1 MSSNLSS
8 LHPHCLAGVLACF
21 FLSLALHTS
30 ANEPANE
37 PASVNVEGIA
47 ETIPFGGTEHTH
59 DDVPSLVIAPRV
71 HLRAAIGDTGLENS
85 ELAHG
90 AHDPN
95 QSGFSIPALSL
106 GADMHYGENITGFTE
121 GILSWNDEEHWNA
134 ELEELYLKFL
144 HLPGGIDLKAGRLLA
159 AIGTQNSIHNHA
171 WKFVDA
177 DLGNVRFLGED
188 GLIIEGVEL
197 TWMVPTH
204 WDDRLVVSFGDTVK
218 HEHEEEDGEI
228 ESDHNHSEEAEEAL
242 WDKNI
247 LSARYQAIFWPSDTC
262 QFIYGAS
269 YVTGGNFMEKNA
281 HIYGLDFTYTWR
293 EDEPL
298 GKQFTWRND
307 AMLRKVSTEE
317 GGFEETAFSSAALY
331 RFKPEWEMG
340 LRYNYLEG
348 VKDPKLPERHR
359 ISPSLSHY
367 FFLSKVPSMARL
379 QYNYD
384 HSDERGDDHSIW
396 LQFGFEWGAG
406 SDSHV
411 H

>member
-1 MSSNLSS
+1 MSTNLSP
-8 LHPHCLAGVLACF
+8 LHPRCLAGVTACL
-21 FLSLALHTS
+21 FLSLASHTS
-30 ANEPANE
+30 ANETSNE
-37 PASVNVEGIA
+37 ASKVNVESIA
-47 ETIPFGGTEHTH
+47 EKIPFGGTEHTH
-59 DDVPSLVIAPRV
+59 DDEPSLVIAPRV
-71 HLRAAIGDTGLENS
+71 HLRAAIGDTSLEDS
-85 ELAHG
+85 ELDHG
-90 AHDPN
+90 GHDPN

-106 GADMHYGENITGFTE
+106 GADMHYGENIAGFAE
-121 GILSWNDEEHWNA
+121 GILSWNDEDHWNA
-134 ELEELYLKFL
+134 ELEELYLKLL
-144 HLPGGIDLKAGRLLA
+144 HLPGGFDLKTGRLLA
-159 AIGTQNSIHNHA
+159 AVGTQNSIHNHA

-218 HEHEEEDGEI
+218 HEHEEEGGEI
-228 ESDHNHSEEAEEAL
+228 ESDHNHSEEAEQAL

-269 YVTGGNFMEKNA
+269 YVTGGNFMGKNA
-281 HIYGLDFTYTWR
+281 QIYGFDFTYTWR
-293 EDEPL
+293 EDKPQ

-317 GGFEETAFSSAALY
+317 GSFEETAFSSAALY
-331 RFKPEWEMG
+331 RFKPEWEVG

-359 ISPSLSHY
+359 ISPSLTHY
-367 FFLSKVPSMARL
+367 FFLGKTPAVARL

-384 HSDERGDDHSIW
+384 HSDERDDDHSIW

>member
-1 MSSNLSS
+1 MSTSLSP
-8 LHPHCLAGVLACF
+8 LPPHCLAGVIAWL
-21 FLSLALHTS
+21 FLSMALRTS
-30 ANEPANE
+30 ANEAANK

-59 DDVPSLVIAPRV
+59 DDEPSLVIAPRV

-144 HLPGGIDLKAGRLLA
+144 HLPGGFELKAGRLLA
-159 AIGTQNSIHNHA
+159 AVGTQNSIHNHA

-204 WDDRLVVSFGDTVK
+204 WDDRLVVSFGDTIK
-218 HEHEEEDGEI
+218 HEHEEEGGEI

-269 YVTGGNFMEKNA
+269 YVTGGNFMGKNA
-281 HIYGLDFTYTWR
+281 QIYGLDFTYTWR

>member
-1 MSSNLSS
+1 MSTYQPP
-8 LHPHCLAGVLACF
+8 LHLYSLAGVTACL
-21 FLSLALHTS
+21 FLSLALHTY
-30 ANEPANE
+30 ANESADE
-37 PASVNVEGIA
+37 ATDDNVDGIV
-47 ETIPFGGTEHTH
+47 EKFPFGGTEHTH
-59 DDVPSLVIAPRV
+59 DDEPSLVIAPRF
-71 HLRAAIGDTGLENS
+71 HLRAALGDTGLEKS
-85 ELAHG
+85 DLAHG
-90 AHDPN
+90 GHDPA

-106 GADMHYGENITGFTE
+106 GADMHYGENIAGFTE
-121 GILSWNDEEHWNA
+121 GILSWNDEDHWNA

-197 TWMVPTH
+197 IWMVPTH
-204 WDDRLVVSFGDTVK
+204 WDDRLVVSLGDTIK
-218 HEHEEEDGEI
+218 HEHEEEGGEM

-247 LSARYQAIFWPSDTC
+247 LSARYQAIFWPRDTC

-269 YVTGGNFMEKNA
+269 YLKGENFMGENA
-281 HIYGLDFTYTWR
+281 QLYGLDFTYTWR
-293 EDEPL
+293 EDKPK

-317 GGFEETAFSSAALY
+317 GSFEETTFSSAALY

-348 VKDPKLPERHR
+348 VKDPELPERHR
-359 ISPSLSHY
+359 VSPSLSHY
-367 FFLSKVPSMARL
+367 FLFGKIPSMARL

-384 HSDERGDDHSIW
+384 HSNERGHDHSIW
-396 LQFGFEWGAG
+396 LQFGFEWGSG
-406 SDSHV
+406 SDSHI

>member
-1 MSSNLSS
+1 MSTNLPP
-8 LHPHCLAGVLACF
+8 LHPHCLAGVLACL

-30 ANEPANE
+30 ANET
-37 PASVNVEGIA
+37 ASVNVEAIA

-59 DDVPSLVIAPRV
+59 DDEPSLIIAPRV

-106 GADMHYGENITGFTE
+106 GADMHYGEHIAGFAE
-121 GILSWNDEEHWNA
+121 GILSWSDEDDWNA

-144 HLPGGIDLKAGRLLA
+144 HLPGGLDLKAGRLLA
-159 AIGTQNSIHNHA
+159 AVGTQNSIHNHA

-197 TWMVPTH
+197 TWMAPTH
-204 WDDRLVVSFGDTVK
+204 WDDRLVVSFGDTIK
-218 HEHEEEDGEI
+218 HEHEEEAGEI
-228 ESDHNHSEEAEEAL
+228 ESDHNHSEEAEQAL

-247 LSARYQAIFWPSDTC
+247 LSARYQAIFWPSDAC

-269 YVTGGNFMEKNA
+269 YVTGGNFMRKNA

-367 FFLSKVPSMARL
+367 FFLSKIPSMARL

>member
-121 GILSWNDEEHWNA
+121 GILSWSDEEHWNA

-144 HLPGGIDLKAGRLLA
+144 HLPGGFELKAGRLLA
-159 AIGTQNSIHNHA
+159 AVGTQNSIHNHA

-218 HEHEEEDGEI
+218 HDHEEEDGEI

-367 FFLSKVPSMARL
+367 FFLSKIPSMARL

>member
-1 MSSNLSS
+1 MSTNLPP
-8 LHPHCLAGVLACF
+8 LHPCCLAGVTACL

-30 ANEPANE
+30 ANETSNE
-37 PASVNVEGIA
+37 ASEVNVEGIV
-47 ETIPFGGTEHTH
+47 EKIPFGGTEHTH
-59 DDVPSLVIAPRV
+59 DDEPSLVIAPRV
-71 HLRAAIGDTGLENS
+71 HLRAAIGDTGLEDS
-85 ELAHG
+85 ELDHG
-90 AHDPN
+90 GHDPN

-106 GADMHYGENITGFTE
+106 GADMQYGENIAGFAE
-121 GILSWNDEEHWNA
+121 SILSWNDEDHWNA
-134 ELEELYLKFL
+134 ELEELYLKLL
-144 HLPGGIDLKAGRLLA
+144 HLPGGFDLKTGRLLA
-159 AIGTQNSIHNHA
+159 AVGTQNSIHNHA

-218 HEHEEEDGEI
+218 HEHEEEGGEI
-228 ESDHNHSEEAEEAL
+228 ESDHNHSEEAEQAL

-269 YVTGGNFMEKNA
+269 YVTGGNFMGKNA
-281 HIYGLDFTYTWR
+281 QIYGLDFTYTWR

-331 RFKPEWEMG
+331 RFKPEWEVG

-359 ISPSLSHY
+359 ISPSLTHY
-367 FFLSKVPSMARL
+367 FFLGKTPAVARL

-384 HSDERGDDHSIW
+384 HSDERDDDHSIW

>member
-1 MSSNLSS
+1 MSTNLSP
-8 LHPHCLAGVLACF
+8 LHPRCLAGVTACL
-21 FLSLALHTS
+21 FLSLASHTS
-30 ANEPANE
+30 ANETSNE
-37 PASVNVEGIA
+37 ASKVNVESIA
-47 ETIPFGGTEHTH
+47 EKIPFGGTEHTH
-59 DDVPSLVIAPRV
+59 DDEPSLVIAPRV
-71 HLRAAIGDTGLENS
+71 HLRAAIGDTSLEDS
-85 ELAHG
+85 ELDHG
-90 AHDPN
+90 GHDPN

-106 GADMHYGENITGFTE
+106 GADMHYGENIAGFAE
-121 GILSWNDEEHWNA
+121 GILSWNDEDHWNA
-134 ELEELYLKFL
+134 ELEELYLKLL
-144 HLPGGIDLKAGRLLA
+144 HLPGGFDLKTGRLLA
-159 AIGTQNSIHNHA
+159 AVGTQNSIHNHA

-218 HEHEEEDGEI
+218 HEHEEEGGEI

-247 LSARYQAIFWPSDTC
+247 LSARYQAIFWPSDTS

-269 YVTGGNFMEKNA
+269 CVTGENYMGKNA
-281 HIYGLDFTYTWR
+281 QIYGFDFTYTWR
-293 EDEPL
+293 EDKPQ

-307 AMLRKVSTEE
+307 TMLRKVSTEE
-317 GGFEETAFSSAALY
+317 GSFEETAFSSAALY
-331 RFKPEWEMG
+331 RFKPEWEVG

-359 ISPSLSHY
+359 ISPSLTHY
-367 FFLSKVPSMARL
+367 FFLGKTPAVARL

-384 HSDERGDDHSIW
+384 HSDERDDDHSIW

>member
-1 MSSNLSS
+1 MSTNLPP
-8 LHPHCLAGVLACF
+8 LHPHCLAGVLACL

-30 ANEPANE
+30 ANETANE
-37 PASVNVEGIA
+37 TASVNVEGIA

-59 DDVPSLVIAPRV
+59 DDEPSLIIAPRV

-106 GADMHYGENITGFTE
+106 GADMHYGEHIAGFAE
-121 GILSWNDEEHWNA
+121 GILSWSDEDDWNA

-144 HLPGGIDLKAGRLLA
+144 HLPGGLDLKAGRLLA
-159 AIGTQNSIHNHA
+159 AVGTQNSIHNHA

-204 WDDRLVVSFGDTVK
+204 WDDRLVVSFGDTIK
-218 HEHEEEDGEI
+218 HEHEEEAGEI
-228 ESDHNHSEEAEEAL
+228 ESDHNHSEEAEQAL
-242 WDKNI
+242 WEKNI
-247 LSARYQAIFWPSDTC
+247 LSARYQAIFWPSDTS
-262 QFIYGAS
+262 QFIYGVS
-269 YVTGGNFMEKNA
+269 YVTGGNFMGKNA

-307 AMLRKVSTEE
+307 AMLRKVSTGE

>member
-1 MSSNLSS
+1 MSTNLSP
-8 LHPHCLAGVLACF
+8 LHPRCLAGVTACL
-21 FLSLALHTS
+21 FLSLASHTS
-30 ANEPANE
+30 ANETSNE
-37 PASVNVEGIA
+37 ASKVNVESIA
-47 ETIPFGGTEHTH
+47 EKIPFGGTEHTH
-59 DDVPSLVIAPRV
+59 DDEPSLVIAPRV
-71 HLRAAIGDTGLENS
+71 HLRAAIGDTSLEDS
-85 ELAHG
+85 ELDHG
-90 AHDPN
+90 GHDPN

-106 GADMHYGENITGFTE
+106 GADMHYGENIAGFAE
-121 GILSWNDEEHWNA
+121 GILSWNDEDHWNA
-134 ELEELYLKFL
+134 ELEELYLKLL
-144 HLPGGIDLKAGRLLA
+144 HLPGGFDLKTGRLLA
-159 AIGTQNSIHNHA
+159 AVGTQNSIHNHA

-218 HEHEEEDGEI
+218 HEHEEEGGEI
-228 ESDHNHSEEAEEAL
+228 ESDHNHSEEAEQAL

-269 YVTGGNFMEKNA
+269 YVTGGNCMGKNA
-281 HIYGLDFTYTWR
+281 QIYGLDFTYTWR

-348 VKDPKLPERHR
+348 VNDPKLPERHR

-367 FFLSKVPSMARL
+367 FFLSKIPSMARL

>member
-1 MSSNLSS
+1 MSTSLSP
-8 LHPHCLAGVLACF
+8 LPPHCLAGVIAWL
-21 FLSLALHTS
+21 FLSMALRTS
-30 ANEPANE
+30 ANEAANE
-37 PASVNVEGIA
+37 TASVNVEGIA

-59 DDVPSLVIAPRV
+59 DDELSLVIEPRL
-71 HLRAAIGDTGLENS
+71 HLRATIGDTELENS

-106 GADMHYGENITGFTE
+106 GADIYYGENIAGFTE
-121 GILSWNDEEHWNA
+121 GILSWNDEDQWNA
-134 ELEELYLKFL
+134 ELEELYVKFL
-144 HLPGGIDLKAGRLLA
+144 HLPGGLELKAGRLLA
-159 AIGTQNSIHNHA
+159 AVGTQNSIHNHA
-171 WKFVDA
+171 WKFADA

-197 TWMVPTH
+197 IWMVPTH
-204 WDDRLVVSFGDTVK
+204 WNDRWVISFGDTMK
-218 HEHEEEDGEI
+218 HEHEEEGEEI

-247 LSARYQAIFWPSDTC
+247 LSARYEAIFWPSDTR
-262 QFIYGAS
+262 QFIYGVS
-269 YVTGGNFMEKNA
+269 YVTGENFMEKSA
-281 HIYGLDFTYTWR
+281 QLYGFDFTYTWR
-293 EDEPL
+293 EDKPQ

-317 GGFEETAFSSAALY
+317 GSFEETAFSSAALY
-331 RFKPEWEMG
+331 RFKPEWEVG

-367 FFLSKVPSMARL
+367 FFLSKIPSMARV

>member
-331 RFKPEWEMG
+331 RFKPKWEMG

>member
-1 MSSNLSS
+1 MSTNLPP
-8 LHPHCLAGVLACF
+8 LHPHCLAGVLACL

-30 ANEPANE
+30 ANETANE
-37 PASVNVEGIA
+37 TASVNVEGIA

-59 DDVPSLVIAPRV
+59 DDEPSLIIAPRV

-106 GADMHYGENITGFTE
+106 GADMHYGEHIAGFAE
-121 GILSWNDEEHWNA
+121 GILSWSDEDDWNA

-144 HLPGGIDLKAGRLLA
+144 HLPGGLDLKAGRLLA
-159 AIGTQNSIHNHA
+159 AVGTQNSIHNHA

-204 WDDRLVVSFGDTVK
+204 WDDRLVVSFGDTIK
-218 HEHEEEDGEI
+218 HEHEEEAGEI
-228 ESDHNHSEEAEEAL
+228 ESDHNHSEEAEQAL
-242 WDKNI
+242 WEKNI
-247 LSARYQAIFWPSDTC
+247 LSARYQAIFWPSDTS
-262 QFIYGAS
+262 QFIYGVS
-269 YVTGGNFMEKNA
+269 YVTGENFMGKNA
-281 HIYGLDFTYTWR
+281 QLYGLDFTYTWR
-293 EDEPL
+293 EDKPQ

-367 FFLSKVPSMARL
+367 FFLSKIPSMARL